1 MGNSC
6 KRVKTDEKA
15 KKHYEENK
23 NKYDEENVEQNKEEK
38 NIKNENVSKEKN
50 IVEKNNEI
58 KKEEKKEK
66 EKNEEKEKKE
76 EKEEKKNIKIKE
88 EKENPNNDVDNFSE
102 DESTCNLKL
111 EITLKKIQNQRNHTI
126 ELYEYKNSRK
136 LEKKKIAQT
145 ESKAPSNG
153 KDITFE
159 EDIIIPFHFS
169 QNQPLEFKIKDS
181 IEDTVISVTLGQI
194 VGSLRQTY
202 RETLESGI
210 IFEVT
215 AILNDELNKE
225 CVFNVE
231 ISGALVGMKLGY
243 LITSL
248 GNQYDPVN
256 KLVYESEILENNNLV
271 KFNESVIPLNQLAA
285 DNNLDDN
292 IIEIELK
299 DVLHSIEL
307 GKYKNSINQLFVKD
321 IDLDLTGN
329 KKAKIVC
336 RKKNFHSLLDYLERD
351 LHLATTI
358 FIDFSESGGAN
369 CHHVVKN
376 ESIFEYLMRS
386 FLDVLE
392 PYNEDQFFHI
402 YGYGFKLKEPKK
414 KEYDPYMFPLS
425 QKPDYPS
432 ISIKEIS
439 KLYNDFLKAI
449 NFDKAKTNIDL
460 IIKKFNGTIKEDI
473 ENYDI
478 RDYNILLIFANNDI
492 TDEKEFVKNAIFT
505 STLPISIIVVGLGKG
520 PYTKIENIEQNFLN
534 LVDDEGNKPQRKC
547 IKFISFNKQ
556 QKNVQSTVKNSLI
569 DIPEEMIEYLGIKNI
584 EPSM

>member
-6 KRVKTDEKA
+6 KRVKVDEKA

-23 NKYDEENVEQNKEEK
+23 NIDDEENVKQNKDEK
-38 NIKNENVSKEKN
+38 NIKNENVNKEKN
-50 IVEKNNEI
+50 VVEINNEI
-58 KKEEKKEK
+58 KKEE
-66 EKNEEKEKKE
+66 KE

-136 LEKKKIAQT
+136 KEKKKIAQT
-145 ESKAPSNG
+145 ESKAPSIEKN
-153 KDITFE
+153 ITFE

-169 QNQPLEFKIKDS
+169 QNQPLEFIIKDS
-181 IEDTVISVTLGQI
+181 IDDSVISVTLGQI
-194 VGSLRQTY
+194 IGSLRQTY
-202 RETLESGI
+202 RETLESGM

-243 LITSL
+243 SITSL

-256 KLVYESEILENNNLV
+256 NLVYESEILENNKLV

-292 IIEIELK
+292 IIEIEFK
-299 DVLHSIEL
+299 DVLHSNEL

-321 IDLDLTGN
+321 IDFDLTGN

-425 QKPDYPS
+425 QKSDYPS
-432 ISIKEIS
+432 VSIKEIS
-439 KLYNDFLKAI
+439 KLYNEFLKAI
-449 NFDKAKTNIDL
+449 NFDKAKTNIDV
-460 IIKKFNGTIKEDI
+460 IIKKFNGAIKEDI
-473 ENYDI
+473 ENYDT

-492 TDEKEFVKNAIFT
+492 TDEKEFVKNIIFT

-556 QKNVQSTVKNSLI
+556 QKNAQSTVKNSLI
-569 DIPEEMIEYLGIKNI
+569 DIPEKMIEYLAIKNI

>member
-6 KRVKTDEKA
+6 KRVKVDEKA

-23 NKYDEENVEQNKEEK
+23 NIDDEENVKQNKDEK
-38 NIKNENVSKEKN
+38 NIKNENVNKEKN
-50 IVEKNNEI
+50 VVEINNEI
-58 KKEEKKEK
+58 KKEE
-66 EKNEEKEKKE
+66 KE

-136 LEKKKIAQT
+136 KEKKKIAQT
-145 ESKAPSNG
+145 ESKAPSIEKN
-153 KDITFE
+153 ITFE

-169 QNQPLEFKIKDS
+169 QNQPLEFIIKDS
-181 IEDTVISVTLGQI
+181 IDDSVISVTLGQI
-194 VGSLRQTY
+194 IGSLRQTY
-202 RETLESGI
+202 RETLESGM

-243 LITSL
+243 SITSL

-256 KLVYESEILENNNLV
+256 NLVYESEILENNKLV

-292 IIEIELK
+292 IIEIEFK
-299 DVLHSIEL
+299 DVLHSNEL

-321 IDLDLTGN
+321 IDFDLTGN

-369 CHHVVKN
+369 CHHVFKN

-425 QKPDYPS
+425 QKSDYPS
-432 ISIKEIS
+432 VSIKEIS
-439 KLYNDFLKAI
+439 KLYNEFLKVI

-460 IIKKFNGTIKEDI
+460 IIKKFNAIIKEDI
-473 ENYDI
+473 ENYDL
-478 RDYNILLIFANNDI
+478 REYNILLIFANNDI
-492 TDEKEFVKNAIFT
+492 TDEKEFVKSIIFT
-505 STLPISIIVVGLGKG
+505 STLPISIIVVGLGKR

-556 QKNVQSTVKNSLI
+556 QKNAQSTVKNSLI
-569 DIPEEMIEYLGIKNI
+569 DIPEKMIEYLAIKNI

>member
-6 KRVKTDEKA
+6 KRVKVDEKA

-23 NKYDEENVEQNKEEK
+23 NIDDEENVKQNKDEK
-38 NIKNENVSKEKN
+38 NIKNENVNKEKN
-50 IVEKNNEI
+50 VVEINNEI
-58 KKEEKKEK
+58 KKEE
-66 EKNEEKEKKE
+66 KE

-136 LEKKKIAQT
+136 KEKKKIAQT
-145 ESKAPSNG
+145 ESKAPSIEKN
-153 KDITFE
+153 ITFE

-169 QNQPLEFKIKDS
+169 QNQPLEFIIKDS
-181 IEDTVISVTLGQI
+181 IDDSVISVTLGQI
-194 VGSLRQTY
+194 IGSLRQTY
-202 RETLESGI
+202 RETLESGM

-243 LITSL
+243 SITSL

-256 KLVYESEILENNNLV
+256 KLVYESEILENNKLV

-292 IIEIELK
+292 IIEIEFK
-299 DVLHSIEL
+299 DVLHSNEL

-321 IDLDLTGN
+321 IDFDLIGN

-425 QKPDYPS
+425 QKSDYPS
-432 ISIKEIS
+432 VSIKEIS
-439 KLYNDFLKAI
+439 KLYYEFLKAI
-449 NFDKAKTNIDL
+449 NFDKAKTNIDV
-460 IIKKFNGTIKEDI
+460 IIKKFNGAIKEDI
-473 ENYDI
+473 ENYDT

-492 TDEKEFVKNAIFT
+492 TDEKEFVKNIIFT

-547 IKFISFNKQ
+547 IKFISFNKK
-556 QKNVQSTVKNSLI
+556 QKNAQSTVKNSLI
-569 DIPEEMIEYLGIKNI
+569 DIPEKMIEYLAIKNI